1 VLAVPS
7 WPPAAARAAS
17 SSPSDHRRDGSPC
30 SVAFGRLRRC
40 PRYQSGGRPP
50 DPRDGSPCS
59 VAFGRLRRCPRY
71 QSGGRPPDPRDGSPC
86 GTAHRTPR
94 CGFAAAGV
102 AAFPGWGPDLGFA
115 GGVVL
120 PQQSR
125 MRSPEEFKRVMRSG
139 RRARGATLSGHLLLA
154 THPVPECP
162 EPKVGFVVSRA
173 VGSAVV
179 RNRVKRRLRELM
191 RGRVASL
198 PGGCLLVLR
207 AHPAAAGARQ
217 ADLAADLD
225 LVLGRL
231 LRRQVGA
238 LRQ

>member
-1 VLAVPS
+1 VIFDHFPEAT
-7 WPPAAARAAS
+7 AARRLTLLDALQP
-17 SSPSDHRRDGSPC
+17 SSPWSA
-30 SVAFGRLRRC
+30 AFIRGTTPGPPMRLRRE
-40 PRYQSGGRPP
+40 GGRFPV
-50 DPRDGSPCS
+50 GS
-59 VAFGRLRRCPRY
+59 G
-71 QSGGRPPDPRDGSPC
+71 
-86 GTAHRTPR
+86 
-94 CGFAAAGV
+94 
-102 AAFPGWGPDLGFA
+102 PGLA

-125 MRSPEEFKRVMRSG
+125 MKSPEEFKRTLRSG
-139 RRARGATLSGHLLLA
+139 RRAGGVTLSGHLLLA
-154 THPVPECP
+154 SGQVPSCAV
-162 EPKVGFVVSRA
+162 PKVGFVVSRA

-207 AHPAAAGARQ
+207 AHPAAAGVRQ

>member
-1 VLAVPS
+1 MIFDHFPGA
-7 WPPAAARAAS
+7 AAARRLTLLDGLQPSSPWSAIFVRGDDPLTPGAAS
-17 SSPSDHRRDGSPC
+17 PR
-30 SVAFGRLRRC
+30 GRAD
-40 PRYQSGGRPP
+40 SGRVG
-50 DPRDGSPCS
+50 
-59 VAFGRLRRCPRY
+59 
-71 QSGGRPPDPRDGSPC
+71 
-86 GTAHRTPR
+86 
-94 CGFAAAGV
+94 
-102 AAFPGWGPDLGFA
+102 LGLA

-125 MRSPEEFKRVMRSG
+125 MRSPEEFKRTLRSG
-139 RRARGATLSGHLLLA
+139 RRAGGVTLSGHLLLA
-154 THPVPECP
+154 SGQVPTCAV
-162 EPKVGFVVSRA
+162 PKVGFVVSRA

-191 RGRVASL
+191 RGRIASL

-207 AHPAAAGARQ
+207 AHPAAAGVRQ